1 MIPVQKGTQPVHDD
15 KNFLVWGVEKMSA
28 KSLVRIF
35 FSLLLSFMLVFTPC
49 KAQAG
54 SLVDPNVYAKLKN
67 MAQDYFVQIQGE
79 MAKEGVSP
87 EDAERIIFNYTQELD
102 SQLQKQLRAGAL
114 NENSFKKVMLEIN
127 AGLILRPDYEPLLKA
142 ILHILELGEENLQ
155 DIMEGKR
162 PLPPGVQQF
171 YEAVKQEV
179 LYDALSKPDLP
190 VGGGGGSFPQPVEN
204 KKVIGKEGGQLIAY
218 NEKAGVEIPAGALD
232 KEVELSIN
240 KVDQVNAPPVP
251 VNCKLAGDI
260 YEFRP
265 AGVKFNKNITVI
277 LQYDPLKFNEAK
289 EVDLAVYYA
298 RKDTNNWVFLGG
310 TVDKQKH
317 TVKVAVDQFSLFAVM
332 IMEKAKA
339 APPLKPPGEQVRLID
354 LENHWAK
361 GNIQK
366 LINQGVIGGY
376 PDNTFRPNN
385 SITRAEFTKIL
396 VKAMGFAE
404 VKPASPTFAD
414 VPSSSWAYGVVEVA
428 AGAGLVKGSEGKFRP
443 DDPITRQEIAVLLV
457 RGLGKEADV
466 IGTVPNFAD
475 ASRIAPWARGQ
486 VIIAVKEGL
495 INGYPD
501 NTIKPVKNSTR
512 SEAAVMVCRMLKL

>member
-1 MIPVQKGTQPVHDD
+1 MSGKSILKLFLPLLFLFFFIPFQ
-15 KNFLVWGVEKMSA
+15 A
-28 KSLVRIF
+28 R
-35 FSLLLSFMLVFTPC
+35 
-49 KAQAG
+49 AG
-54 SLVDPNVYAKLKN
+54 SLVEPATYAKLKSIG
-67 MAQDYFVQIQGE
+67 QGYFIQLQNE
-79 MAKEGVSP
+79 MVKEDISQ
-87 EDAERIIFNYTQELD
+87 EKADEIIFNYLKELD
-102 SQLQKQLRAGAL
+102 SQLQKNLQAGTL
-114 NENSFKKVMLEIN
+114 NEGNFKEVLGSASME
-127 AGLILRPDYEPLLKA
+127 LILKPDYRSFLKA
-142 ILHILELGEENLQ
+142 ALRVFGAGEENPTKVFQDIQ
-155 DIMEGKR
+155 DIMEGKK

-179 LYDALSKPDLP
+179 LYDALSKPTP
-190 VGGGGGSFPQPVEN
+190 PASGGGGSSPAVKSTEN

-232 KEVELSIN
+232 KELEVSIN
-240 KVDQVNAPPVP
+240 KVDQVNVPPVP

-260 YEFRP
+260 YEFGP

-277 LQYDPLKFNEAK
+277 LQYDPLKLNEAK

-317 TVKVAVDQFSLFAVM
+317 TVKVAVDHFSLFAVM
-332 IMEKAKA
+332 VMEKAKA
-339 APPLKPPGEQVRLID
+339 APPVKPPGEQVRLTD

-486 VIIAVKEGL
+486 VIIAAKERL

-512 SEAAVMVCRMLKL
+512 AEAAVMVCRLLKL

>member
-1 MIPVQKGTQPVHDD
+1 
-15 KNFLVWGVEKMSA
+15 
-28 KSLVRIF
+28 
-35 FSLLLSFMLVFTPC
+35 
-49 KAQAG
+49 
-54 SLVDPNVYAKLKN
+54 
-67 MAQDYFVQIQGE
+67 
-79 MAKEGVSP
+79 
-87 EDAERIIFNYTQELD
+87 
-102 SQLQKQLRAGAL
+102 
-114 NENSFKKVMLEIN
+114 VM
-127 AGLILRPDYEPLLKA
+127 
-142 ILHILELGEENLQ
+142 
-155 DIMEGKR
+155 
-162 PLPPGVQQF
+162 V
-171 YEAVKQEV
+171 
-179 LYDALSKPDLP
+179 
-190 VGGGGGSFPQPVEN
+190 
-204 KKVIGKEGGQLIAY
+204 
-218 NEKAGVEIPAGALD
+218 
-232 KEVELSIN
+232 
-240 KVDQVNAPPVP
+240 
-251 VNCKLAGDI
+251 
-260 YEFRP
+260 
-265 AGVKFNKNITVI
+265 
-277 LQYDPLKFNEAK
+277 
-289 EVDLAVYYA
+289 
-298 RKDTNNWVFLGG
+298 
-310 TVDKQKH
+310 
-317 TVKVAVDQFSLFAVM
+317 
-332 IMEKAKA
+332 MEKAKA
-339 APPLKPPGEQVRLID
+339 APPVKPPGEQVRLTD

-486 VIIAVKEGL
+486 VIIAAKERL

-512 SEAAVMVCRMLKL
+512 AEAAVMVCRLLKL